1 MPFLR
6 EQWKDSA
13 VKSKH
18 KEEQEAQFKVTLF
31 AENLFFWLLLFHIYV
46 VEIVFLSVLILF
58 RMVEG

>member
-1 MPFLR
+1 VKVKQWDFIFCSISAKRTLEVFMPFLR

-31 AENLFFWLLLFHIYV
+31 AENLFF
-46 VEIVFLSVLILF
+46 
-58 RMVEG
+58 